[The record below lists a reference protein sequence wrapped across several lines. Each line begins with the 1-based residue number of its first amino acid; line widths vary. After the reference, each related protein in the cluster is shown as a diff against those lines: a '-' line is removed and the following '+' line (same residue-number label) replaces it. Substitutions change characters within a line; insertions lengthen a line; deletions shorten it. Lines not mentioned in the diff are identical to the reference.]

1 VDEFKPLSLNMFHLH
16 ISFLSKSRYGSAA
29 KSLAY
34 IARLGPFK
42 KNKDR
47 VRETISV
54 MPSWAEGKQA
64 VKYWALADSKSRA
77 NARMAYIVVAALPKA
92 LMPWQQS
99 QLALEFADE
108 LSRLSAEGLTPHA
121 CVPYSLAIHEGYG
134 RNPHFHL
141 LLSASIDDQVKR
153 LPDRWFRRYNRKNPS
168 QGGSKRSRFMT
179 RTPWLIEARKLWAHL
194 ANKAL
199 TSVGLPATLDH
210 RSNAA
215 RNIAAPPGV
224 HLGPAAS
231 YLISQNRMS
240 PKVARSVALKKK
252 YDVMQHLLESI
263 DTRRQ
268 KVSWMEMEQALQEE
282 QRRKWSASN
291 QTEWVEILDEHPLAM
306 DAKVARGAA
315 SIVVLQSN
323 AGIIQSMHRLGLDQ
337 RQADVLSAVGTDW
350 DWVQTQAG
358 FWLVTPQSNEVIFLD
373 VAVSTDA
380 TTTVGI
386 RAALAAAQSRADHD
400 PVVWAKSSV
409 LAVVAEGMARLALK
423 WPIKVLRDGAK
434 HPLPKSS

>member
-1 VDEFKPLSLNMFHLH
+1 
-16 ISFLSKSRYGSAA
+16 
-29 KSLAY
+29 
-34 IARLGPFK
+34 
-42 KNKDR
+42 
-47 VRETISV
+47 
-54 MPSWAEGKQA
+54 
-64 VKYWALADSKSRA
+64 
-77 NARMAYIVVAALPKA
+77 
-92 LMPWQQS
+92 
-99 QLALEFADE
+99 
-108 LSRLSAEGLTPHA
+108 
-121 CVPYSLAIHEGYG
+121 
-134 RNPHFHL
+134 
-141 LLSASIDDQVKR
+141 
-153 LPDRWFRRYNRKNPS
+153 
-168 QGGSKRSRFMT
+168 
-179 RTPWLIEARKLWAHL
+179 
-194 ANKAL
+194 
-199 TSVGLPATLDH
+199 
-210 RSNAA
+210 
-215 RNIAAPPGV
+215 
-224 HLGPAAS
+224 
-231 YLISQNRMS
+231 MS

-291 QTEWVEILDEHPLAM
+291 QAEWVEILDEHPLAM